1 LKGVEN
7 LRIHVLELERYSPAE
22 GYTTGLVPL
31 VIQGKLSQVSLKNL
45 RDSRGSQN
53 ISLFESV
60 SRMWR
65 KWAFLAGCGHVDMGG
80 VGQIA

>member
-1 LKGVEN
+1 
-7 LRIHVLELERYSPAE
+7 VLGLERYSPAE
-22 GYTTGLVPL
+22 GSTTGLAPL
-31 VIQGKLSQVSLKNL
+31 VIQGKLSQVILKNL
-45 RDSRGSQN
+45 QDSRVSQI

-65 KWAFLAGCGHVDMGG
+65 EWAFLAGCGHVGMGG